1 MKRISAAVILLS
13 IILCSCSKEA
23 KPLRLM
29 SFNIEHTAG
38 TFEKDSTTS
47 WEARHEPV
55 LAMLRDI
62 QPDVAFFQESQ
73 REHLDDLEKDLAD
86 SYSLVK
92 YDQKGGEY
100 YYMAF
105 IYKNDRI
112 ELLESE
118 PRWFSPNPTVPFT
131 SGEWDPKYTKMAV
144 LATFRDKVSG
154 KEFYMAGAHFFPS
167 NDKKILCAE
176 LMASW
181 AEEKAGDK
189 MPAVALGDMNLTPG
203 EASLQPLYDVMED
216 AVDAAKV
223 SDGRERATF
232 QRWGK
237 GTGLV
242 LDHIFFRG
250 LEPLEYHVVDECEKY
265 GLKYLSDHNAI
276 YTDFLFSE

>member
-1 MKRISAAVILLS
+1 MKRISAATALLL
-13 IILCSCSKEA
+13 IILCSCCKEV

-29 SFNIEHTAG
+29 SFNIEHTSG

-55 LAMLRDI
+55 IAMLRDV

-73 REHLDDLEKDLAD
+73 KAHVEDMEKDLAD

-100 YYMAF
+100 YYMSF
-105 IYKNDRI
+105 IYRKDRI
-112 ELLESE
+112 ELIECE
-118 PRWFSPNPTVPFT
+118 PRWFSPNPSIPFT
-131 SGEWDPKYTKMAV
+131 SGEWDPKFTKMAV
-144 LATFRDKVSG
+144 LATFRDKATG

-167 NDKKILCAE
+167 NDKKILCSK
-176 LMASW
+176 LMAQW
-181 AEEKAGDK
+181 AEEKAGDRK
-189 MPAVALGDMNLTPG
+189 PAVACGDMNLTPDDAG
-203 EASLQPLYDVMED
+203 LQPLYDIMED
-216 AVDAAKV
+216 SVDAAKI
-223 SDGRERATF
+223 SDGRERVTF

-237 GTGLV
+237 GKGKV

-250 LEPLEYHVVDECEKY
+250 LEPLEYHVVDDCEKY

-276 YTDFLFSE
+276 YCDFLFTE